1 MIGSNR
7 FQNGSLI
14 RVKNRTAPDTWYFRF
29 YEDRE
34 GRRVY
39 RKQRI
44 GTVREFPHRR
54 DAEKAV
60 LVLRANIN
68 SGVRS
73 PETVNEL
80 IAHYLKHE
88 LIPAQKAYSTVEVNR
103 SFLKLYVAPKWGS
116 SRKLLKLASMVH
128 VCWGV
133 GAGAPSDRFE
143 IVFW

>member
-29 YEDRE
+29 YEERE

-54 DAEKAV
+54 DAEKAA
-60 LVLRANIN
+60 LPLRANIN

-80 IAHYLKHE
+80 IAHYLKRE
-88 LIPAQKAYSTVEVNR
+88 LIPERKAFSTVEVNS
-103 SFLKLYVAPKWGS
+103 SFLQLYVASKVGS
-116 SRKLLKLASMVH
+116 FHALGCQDCCR
-128 VCWGV
+128 
-133 GAGAPSDRFE
+133 
-143 IVFW
+143 

>member
-14 RVKNRTAPDTWYFRF
+14 RVKNRTAPDTWYFRL
-29 YEDRE
+29 YEERE
-34 GRRVY
+34 GHRVY

-60 LVLRANIN
+60 LALRVNIN

-73 PETVNEL
+73 PETVSEL
-80 IAHYLKHE
+80 IATTRCTNLA
-88 LIPAQKAYSTVEVNR
+88 PR
-103 SFLKLYVAPKWGS
+103 VANGPPRGKYMLG
-116 SRKLLKLASMVH
+116 
-128 VCWGV
+128 
-133 GAGAPSDRFE
+133 F
-143 IVFW
+143 